1 MSVQPLRMQITREN
15 VSDEVANDASISEQ
29 LGNCVCN
36 QRLQR
41 ASCTVAAI
49 HCETWR
55 RRSSVTIHEN
65 DDKQPRHRFLAIAA
79 EKSTLIGETPACNC
93 ANTYI
98 HTCVCICVCV
108 CVCVCERESEGAR
121 STCTHWLALHAR
133 DSAGRE
139 KRQEI
144 FRGQQGEI

>member
-1 MSVQPLRMQITREN
+1 MSNE
-15 VSDEVANDASISEQ
+15 DANDASISEQ

-36 QRLQR
+36 PRLQR

-79 EKSTLIGETPACNC
+79 DQSTLIGETPACNC
-93 ANTYI
+93 ARTYPYV
-98 HTCVCICVCV
+98 CVHLCVCV
-108 CVCVCERESEGAR
+108 CVFVCACACERERAR
-121 STCTHWLALHAR
+121 AKERGHAHIGLR
-133 DSAGRE
+133 CMHATAPVERSGRKYLGGGRE
-139 KRQEI
+139 RFKQTV
-144 FRGQQGEI
+144 FQQ